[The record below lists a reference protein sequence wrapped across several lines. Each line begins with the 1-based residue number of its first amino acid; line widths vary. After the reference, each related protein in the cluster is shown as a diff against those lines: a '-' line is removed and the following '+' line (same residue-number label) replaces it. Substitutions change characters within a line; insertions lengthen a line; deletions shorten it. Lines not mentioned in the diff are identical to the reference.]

1 MQLTKFTDFGIRI
14 LFYLAQYRD
23 KRVPVEE
30 ITQAYD
36 LSKHHVVKIIQRL
49 AQLGYVQTSR
59 GKGGGVTLVADPRM
73 VRMGTLVRELEP
85 TMKQVECATPR
96 CTILPICRLK
106 HWLQDAV
113 QAYVK
118 ELDQY
123 TLADMLDGIDNP
135 FTDPRQRIL

>member
-14 LFYLAQYRD
+14 LFYLAQ
-23 KRVPVEE
+23 KPGQRVPVEE
-30 ITQAYD
+30 ITLAYD

-59 GKGGGVTLVADPRM
+59 GKGGGVTLLADPRM

-85 TMKQVECATPR
+85 TMKAVDCANPR
-96 CTILPICRLK
+96 CAILPICRLK
-106 HWLQDAV
+106 HWLNDAV
-113 QAYVK
+113 QAYIK

-123 TLADMLDGIDNP
+123 SLADMMAGIEDP
-135 FTDPRQRIL
+135 FPAQQRIL